1 MIAVATNIRPARL
14 KVAGHRNRGYTI
26 VEVLLVIV
34 ILAILG
40 TVAGPRFFDN
50 DAFDERAYYD
60 ELVSALR
67 YAQKTA
73 VASGCP
79 VRVDVGVTSY
89 ALSQQTIA
97 AGHCDASDASFPVPV
112 RLPTGEVMSGTAP
125 DGITT
130 APTATVTYN
139 ALGQTSLAANQ
150 ALAVGARTLTVQ
162 ADSGLVVT
170 Q

>member
-1 MIAVATNIRPARL
+1 MLATASNSRPARSNAA
-14 KVAGHRNRGYTI
+14 VRFSRGYTI

-40 TVAGPRFFDN
+40 AVAGPRFFDN

-79 VRVDVGVTSY
+79 VRIDVGVTSY
-89 ALSQQTIA
+89 ALAQQAAA
-97 AGHCDASDASFPVPV
+97 AGHCDAGDASFPVPV
-112 RLPTGEVMSGTAP
+112 RLPTGEVTSGTAP
-125 DGITT
+125 AGITT

-139 ALGQTSLAANQ
+139 ALGQTNLAANQ
-150 ALAVGARTLTVQ
+150 ALAVGARTLTIQ

>member
-1 MIAVATNIRPARL
+1 MNATVAHIRPARSHD
-14 KVAGHRNRGYTI
+14 AGRRNRGYTI

-34 ILAILG
+34 ILGVLG

-50 DAFDERAYYD
+50 DVFDERAYYD

-73 VASGCP
+73 IASGCP

-89 ALSQQTIA
+89 ALAQQA
-97 AGHCDASDASFPVPV
+97 VSAGHCDAGDASFPVPV

-125 DGITT
+125 SGITT
-130 APTATVTYN
+130 APTTTIIYS
-139 ALGQTSLAANQ
+139 ALGRTNLGANQ
-150 ALAVGARTLTVQ
+150 ALVIGSRTVTIQ
-162 ADSGLVVT
+162 AESGFVVAP
-170 Q
+170 

>member
-1 MIAVATNIRPARL
+1 MNATVAHIRPVR
-14 KVAGHRNRGYTI
+14 VYEAGRRSRGYTI

-50 DAFDERAYYD
+50 DVFDERAYYD

-79 VRVDVGVTSY
+79 VRVDVGVNTYS
-89 ALSQQTIA
+89 LSQQAVA
-97 AGHCDASDASFPVPV
+97 AGHCDALDASFPVPV
-112 RLPTGEVMSGTAP
+112 RLPTGEAMSGTAP
-125 DGITT
+125 TGITT
-130 APTATVTYN
+130 APTATVVYS
-139 ALGQTSLAANQ
+139 ALGRTDLGANQ
-150 ALAVGARTLTVQ
+150 ALAVGSRTLTIE
-162 ADSGLVVT
+162 AESGLVVT